1 MNINATLLGQMLTF
15 AIFVWFTM
23 KIVWPVIDEVLTE
36 RRKKI
41 VDGLAAAENG
51 HKILFEAKK
60 EIAIKINAAKK
71 QGEDIIANAN
81 QLASQIVDEAKIFAL
96 KEQEKIISSGHKQI
110 ERELQQAKIDLQN
123 DLSDL
128 VICGAEKILSKSINP
143 NDHREILNKLSQ
155 KL

>member
-1 MNINATLLGQMLTF
+1 MNINATLLGQMITF

-23 KIVWPVIDEVLTE
+23 KVVWPIIDEVLIE

-41 VDGLAAAENG
+41 VDGLAAAEDG
-51 HKILFEAKK
+51 HKILLEAKK
-60 EIAIKINAAKK
+60 EISIKINAAKK

-81 QLASQIVDEAKIFAL
+81 QLASQIVDEAKNFAL
-96 KEQEKIISSGHKQI
+96 KEKEKIIFSGHKQI

-128 VICGAEKILSKSINP
+128 IIRGAEKLLSKAINV
-143 NDHREILNKLSQ
+143 NEHRELLNKLSQ

>member
-1 MNINATLLGQMLTF
+1 MNINVTLLGQMGTF
-15 AIFVWFTM
+15 AIFVLFTM
-23 KIVWPVIDEVLTE
+23 KFVWPVINAALIE
-36 RRKKI
+36 RRNKI

-51 HKILFEAKK
+51 HKSLLEAKK
-60 EIAIKINAAKK
+60 ESVIKINAAKK

-81 QLASQIVDEAKIFAL
+81 QLASQIVDEAKNFAL
-96 KEQEKIISSGHKQI
+96 KEKDKIIFSGHKQI

-128 VICGAEKILSKSINP
+128 IIRSAEKVLSRAINP
-143 NDHREILNKLSQ
+143 NDHRDLLNKISQ